1 MGPENRL
8 EDVDAIIS
16 VMKPV
21 VARLREMS
29 PIYKRK

>member
-1 MGPENRL
+1 MEPRNRP
-8 EDVDAIIS
+8 EDVDTILS